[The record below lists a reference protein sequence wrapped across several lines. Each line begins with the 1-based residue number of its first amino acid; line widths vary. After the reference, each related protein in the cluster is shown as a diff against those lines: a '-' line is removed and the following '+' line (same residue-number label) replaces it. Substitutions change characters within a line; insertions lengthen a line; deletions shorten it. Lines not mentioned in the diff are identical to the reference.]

1 MPSRATSDSPKT
13 VDTSSTKRK
22 RRSDADATDKRTRT
36 SDRFRGQFIVYR
48 ACWDTADDNQS
59 PAVHHN
65 GAPQGVPARRR
76 LKVLCRS
83 PSARRTWVRLLF
95 VDRLHAVQQ
104 AVFPQALVH
113 RQL

>member
-48 ACWDTADDNQS
+48 ACWTLLMITRAQQYTTTEHRKEFQHAD
-59 PAVHHN
+59 
-65 GAPQGVPARRR
+65 G
-76 LKVLCRS
+76 
-83 PSARRTWVRLLF
+83 
-95 VDRLHAVQQ
+95 
-104 AVFPQALVH
+104 
-113 RQL
+113 